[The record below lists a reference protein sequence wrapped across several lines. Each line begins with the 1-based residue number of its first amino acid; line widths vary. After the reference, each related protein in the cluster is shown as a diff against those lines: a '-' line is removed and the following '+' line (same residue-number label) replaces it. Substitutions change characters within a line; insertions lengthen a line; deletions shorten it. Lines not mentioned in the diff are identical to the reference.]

1 MGALINKLMDDCNRT
16 DQLLGILHL
25 FLTPVVPKLGS
36 RDHHGSLFFFFF
48 FLLQW
53 YKSQSQQGLQKV

>member
-48 FLLQW
+48 FT
-53 YKSQSQQGLQKV
+53 VTVV